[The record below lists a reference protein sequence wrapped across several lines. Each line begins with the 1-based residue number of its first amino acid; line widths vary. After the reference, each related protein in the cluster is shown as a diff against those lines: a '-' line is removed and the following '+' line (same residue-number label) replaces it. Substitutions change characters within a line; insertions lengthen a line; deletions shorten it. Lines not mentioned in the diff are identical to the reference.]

1 MTNKVLTDEDIIIPG
16 EEKQEAPKTSKRGR
30 KPKKTAPVEEVKA
43 ETTEASVEEIKTEPV
58 KEETSETVSA
68 EAPVSTVAE
77 EKSKDVEKVEE
88 KVEEPSALSGE
99 RTTSIEDLTL
109 AKNETVEQKI
119 IKIYNEL
126 DDIDLPELQD
136 EITKLK
142 EGLQQLET
150 RLAVVR
156 AQKEALAEEEYDKNT
171 VSPLVQGIRK
181 EEPLVYETVPKSNLL
196 SWIFLGVIGVSLV
209 ALIILLSI
217 VIMK

>member
-30 KPKKTAPVEEVKA
+30 KPKKTATVEEVKT
-43 ETTEASVEEIKTEPV
+43 ETTEASVEEVKTEPV
-58 KEETSETVSA
+58 KKETSEN
-68 EAPVSTVAE
+68 VSTETPAVAVTE
-77 EKSKDVEKVEE
+77 EKSKDAEKVEE

-109 AKNETVEQKI
+109 EKDETVEQKI

-126 DDIDLPELQD
+126 DDINLPELQD

-142 EGLQQLET
+142 EGLQQLEA

-156 AQKEALAEEEYDKNT
+156 AQKEALAEEEYDKDN
-171 VSPLVQGIRK
+171 VSPLVEGVRK
-181 EEPLVYETVPKSNLL
+181 EEPLVYETVPNNNLL
-196 SWIFLGVIGVSLV
+196 SWIFLGVIGVSLI

>member
-30 KPKKTAPVEEVKA
+30 KSKKTATVEEVKT
-43 ETTEASVEEIKTEPV
+43 ETTEASVEEVKTEPV
-58 KEETSETVSA
+58 KEETSEN
-68 EAPVSTVAE
+68 VSTETPAVAVTE

-109 AKNETVEQKI
+109 EKDETVEQKI

-126 DDIDLPELQD
+126 DDINLPELQD

-142 EGLQQLET
+142 EGLQQLEA
-150 RLAVVR
+150 RLAVIR
-156 AQKEALAEEEYDKNT
+156 AQKEALAEEEFDKDN
-171 VSPLVQGIRK
+171 VSPLVEGIRR

-196 SWIFLGVIGVSLV
+196 SWIFLGVIGVSLI

>member
-43 ETTEASVEEIKTEPV
+43 ETTEASVEEVKTEPV
-58 KEETSETVSA
+58 KEETSKTVST
-68 EAPVSTVAE
+68 EAPVSTVTE

-88 KVEEPSALSGE
+88 KVEEPSTLSGE

-109 AKNETVEQKI
+109 AKDETVEQKI

-126 DDIDLPELQD
+126 DDINLPELQD

-142 EGLQQLET
+142 EGLQQLEA
-150 RLAVVR
+150 RLAIIR
-156 AQKEALAEEEYDKNT
+156 AQKEALAEEEYDKDN

>member
-30 KPKKTAPVEEVKA
+30 KPKKTATVEEVKT
-43 ETTEASVEEIKTEPV
+43 ETTEASAEEVKTEPV
-58 KEETSETVSA
+58 KEETSEN
-68 EAPVSTVAE
+68 VSTETPAVAVTE

-109 AKNETVEQKI
+109 EKDETVEQKI

-156 AQKEALAEEEYDKNT
+156 AQKEALAEEEYDKDN
-171 VSPLVQGIRK
+171 VSPLVEGVRK
-181 EEPLVYETVPKSNLL
+181 EEPLVYETVPNNNLL
-196 SWIFLGVIGVSLV
+196 SWIFLGVIGVSLI

>member
-30 KPKKTAPVEEVKA
+30 KPKKTATVEEVKT
-43 ETTEASVEEIKTEPV
+43 ETTEASVEEVKTEPV
-58 KEETSETVSA
+58 KEETSEN
-68 EAPVSTVAE
+68 VSTETSAVAVTE

-109 AKNETVEQKI
+109 EKDETVEQKI

-126 DDIDLPELQD
+126 DDINLPELQD

-142 EGLQQLET
+142 EGLQQLEA
-150 RLAVVR
+150 RLAVIR
-156 AQKEALAEEEYDKNT
+156 AQKEALAEEEFDKDN
-171 VSPLVQGIRK
+171 VSPLVEGIRR

-196 SWIFLGVIGVSLV
+196 SWIFLGVIGVSLI

>member
-30 KPKKTAPVEEVKA
+30 KPKKTATVEEVKT
-43 ETTEASVEEIKTEPV
+43 ETTEASVEEVKTEPV
-58 KEETSETVSA
+58 KEETSEN
-68 EAPVSTVAE
+68 VSTETPAVAVTE
-77 EKSKDVEKVEE
+77 EKSKDAEKVEE

-109 AKNETVEQKI
+109 EKDETVEQKI

-156 AQKEALAEEEYDKNT
+156 AQKEALAEEEYDKDN
-171 VSPLVQGIRK
+171 VSPLVEGVRK
-181 EEPLVYETVPKSNLL
+181 EEPLVYETVPNNNLL
-196 SWIFLGVIGVSLV
+196 SWIFLGVIGVSLI

>member
-68 EAPVSTVAE
+68 EAPVSAVAE

>member
-30 KPKKTAPVEEVKA
+30 KPKKTAPVEEVKT
-43 ETTEASVEEIKTEPV
+43 ETTEASVEEVKTEPV

-68 EAPVSTVAE
+68 EAPVSTVTE
-77 EKSKDVEKVEE
+77 EKSKDAEKVEE
-88 KVEEPSALSGE
+88 KVEEPSALSDK

-109 AKNETVEQKI
+109 AKDETVEQKI

-126 DDIDLPELQD
+126 DDINLPELQD

-142 EGLQQLET
+142 EGLQQLEA
-150 RLAVVR
+150 RLAVIR
-156 AQKEALAEEEYDKNT
+156 AQKEALAEEEYDKDN